1 MNEAT
6 VVWEMSWVDVEL
18 VDALVVAAV
27 EKLDERLRAMS
38 LLDRA
43 TQQEEVTRLMR
54 ERYLRI
60 GRRLDELRQRAV
72 MVPA

>member
-54 ERYLRI
+54 ERYVAM
-60 GRRLDELRQRAV
+60 GRRLDELRQRA